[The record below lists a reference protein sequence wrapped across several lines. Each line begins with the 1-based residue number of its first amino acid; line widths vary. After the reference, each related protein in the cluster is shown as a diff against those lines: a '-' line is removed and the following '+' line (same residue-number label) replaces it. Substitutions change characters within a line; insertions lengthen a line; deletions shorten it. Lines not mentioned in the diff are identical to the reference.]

1 MPDPARPL
9 DAVVFRFFLGA
20 AVKGPEE
27 KESGCLLKPVLEY
40 YRGGTGGDMFTL
52 FIGMLFVALPALPVA
67 AEPSTFVTAAINQS
81 PPSFELPTSTDQTI
95 EGKAYHIPVL
105 LNDSVEA
112 YIEYFR
118 TRGKNTFQR
127 WLDNS
132 APYLYPMKEI
142 FRKENLPEELV
153 YVAMIESGFDPGAV
167 SVAKAAGPWQF
178 MPDTARRYGL
188 RGDRWVD
195 ERRDH
200 IKSAH
205 AAAQH
210 FRDLHSRF
218 GSWPL
223 VLAAYNAGTAK
234 VQRAMLRTGSTDF
247 WDLKE
252 SAYLRRETKSYVP
265 KFMAAVLITRDP
277 VAYGF
282 RVPDIEPL
290 RYDEVVIPKSTDLGI
305 IAYCI
310 DSTYE
315 MIKSLN
321 PEIQGGVTPPDDPR
335 YLLKIPQGKKKIF
348 LARSKAIGDAALRI
362 PWEEKVFI
370 PFADQ
375 IGPGR
380 EVRSGPNTCSLIE
393 KKVNLEDRS
402 YRLVAYWSTQET
414 DPVFTGK
421 DVYLGTGNPSIA
433 CAGKTQAAGLHQY
446 FGPWALPFFSNITD
460 RRRSKSARAHS
471 SSG

>member
-1 MPDPARPL
+1 
-9 DAVVFRFFLGA
+9 VFRFSLGA
-20 AVKGPEE
+20 AVNDPEKKGLWLFANRCY
-27 KESGCLLKPVLEY
+27 KY

-52 FIGMLFVALPALPVA
+52 LIGILFVALPALPVA
-67 AEPSTFVTAAINQS
+67 AEPSASVTAEISLS
-81 PPSFELPTSTDQTI
+81 PPPFELTTSVDEAI
-95 EGKAYHIPVL
+95 EGKAYHIPIP

-118 TRGKNTFQR
+118 TRGKRTFQR

-132 APYLYPMKEI
+132 SPYLHPMKEI
-142 FRKENLPEELV
+142 FRKENLPEELA
-153 YVAMIESGFDPGAV
+153 YVAMIESGFDSSAV

-178 MPDTARRYGL
+178 MPDTARQYGL
-188 RGDRWVD
+188 RSDRWVD

-223 VLAAYNAGTAK
+223 VLAAYNAGPAK

-247 WDLKE
+247 WDLRE

-265 KFMAAVLITRDP
+265 KFMAVVLITRDP

-282 RVPDIEPL
+282 RVPDVEPL
-290 RYDEVVIPKSTDLGI
+290 RYDEIVIPKSTDLGI
-305 IAYCI
+305 VAYCT

-321 PEIQGGVTPPDDPR
+321 PEIQGGITPPDDPR
-335 YLLKIPQGKKKIF
+335 YLLKIPEGKKKIF
-348 LARSKAIGDAALRI
+348 LARSTANWDSALRI
-362 PWEEKVFI
+362 PWEEKVSV
-370 PFADQ
+370 PFPHQ
-375 IGPGR
+375 IGHGR
-380 EVRSGPNTCSLIE
+380 EVRSGHDNCSLFE
-393 KKVNLEDRS
+393 KKVNLEDHS
-402 YRLVAYWSTQET
+402 YRPVAYRPSQDTY
-414 DPVFTGK
+414 VLFMGK
-421 DVYLGTGNPSIA
+421 DVRVGTGNLSTA
-433 CAGKTQAAGLHQY
+433 RAGQTQHIGLHQY
-446 FGPWALPFFSNITD
+446 LGPWALPFLSNVTD
-460 RRRSKSARAHS
+460 RRRSALARARP

>member
-1 MPDPARPL
+1 
-9 DAVVFRFFLGA
+9 
-20 AVKGPEE
+20 
-27 KESGCLLKPVLEY
+27 
-40 YRGGTGGDMFTL
+40 MFTL
-52 FIGMLFVALPALPVA
+52 LIGILFVALPTLPAA
-67 AEPSTFVTAAINQS
+67 AEPSASVTAAINSS
-81 PPSFELPTSTDQTI
+81 PPSFELSTSADETI
-95 EGKAYHIPVL
+95 EKKAYHVPVL

-118 TRGKNTFQR
+118 TRGKSTFQR

-132 APYLYPMKEI
+132 APYLHPMKEI
-142 FRKENLPEELV
+142 FREENLPEELA

-167 SVAKAAGPWQF
+167 SVAKAAGLWQF

-188 RGDRWVD
+188 RSDRWID

-265 KFMAAVLITRDP
+265 KFMAAVLIARDP

-282 RVPDIEPL
+282 RVPDVEPL

-305 IAYCI
+305 VAYCI

-335 YLLKIPQGKKKIF
+335 YLLKIPEGKKKIF
-348 LARSKAIGDAALRI
+348 LARRTAIRGAALRI
-362 PWEEKVFI
+362 PWEEKVSV
-370 PFADQ
+370 PFPHQ

-380 EVRSGPNTCSLIE
+380 EVSSGPDPCSLFE
-393 KKVNLEDRS
+393 KKVDLEDRS
-402 YRLVAYWSTQET
+402 YRPVAYWSSQDSE
-414 DPVFTGK
+414 PVPMGK
-421 DVYLGTGNPSIA
+421 DVRVGTVNRSTA
-433 CAGKTQAAGLHQY
+433 RAGQTQPAGLHQY
-446 FGPWALPFFSNITD
+446 LGPWALPFLRNVTD
-460 RRRSKSARAHS
+460 RRRSAPTRAHS
-471 SSG
+471 CSG